1 MHIHKEAF
9 MKIGLHILLWVFMIL
24 YFVFAP
30 EIFTLA
36 FNQNGKPV
44 QVNASIPAESD
55 RIHFVIEDLAPYVK
69 DGENLY
75 ELIGWSF
82 IVPDEGISPEVFIR
96 EIVLVSDERNYFF
109 SVRSGRRKPD
119 IPSRFNNIDI
129 DLDSLGLSMLVAD
142 DMIKPGKYRIG
153 IVFRNTS
160 DGSAFYWDKPIY
172 YLVKTP
178 NTVRLERK

>member
-1 MHIHKEAF
+1 MHIHEKTF
-9 MKIGLHILLWVFMIL
+9 TKIWLHILLWVFML
-24 YFVFAP
+24 FYFVFAP
-30 EIFTLA
+30 DVFTLA

-44 QVNASIPAESD
+44 QVNASIPGESD

-75 ELIGWSF
+75 ELIGWSLM
-82 IVPDEGISPEVFIR
+82 VMDEGIPPELFVR

-129 DLDSLGLSMLVAD
+129 DLNSLGISALIAED
-142 DMIKPGKYRIG
+142 AIKPGKYRIG
-153 IVFRNTS
+153 VVFRNTS

-178 NTVRLERK
+178 NTLRLERK

>member
-1 MHIHKEAF
+1 MHIHSQTF
-9 MKIGLHILLWVFMIL
+9 TKIWLNTLIWVLMIL

-30 EIFTLA
+30 DVFTLV
-36 FNQNGKPV
+36 FNQNGKPI
-44 QVNASIPAESD
+44 QIDASIPAESD

-69 DGENLY
+69 DGENLH

-82 IVPDEGISPEVFIR
+82 IVLDEGISQDLFIR
-96 EIVLVSDERNYFF
+96 EIALVSNERNYFF
-109 SVRSGRRKPD
+109 SARSGHRKPD
-119 IPSRFNNIDI
+119 IPSRFNDIDI
-129 DLDSLGLSMLVAD
+129 DFDNLGLSALIAED
-142 DMIKPGKYRIG
+142 AIKPGKYRIG
-153 IVFRNTS
+153 VVFRNTS